1 MCRSASNIYYEREQ
15 EAKAISARKN
25 PKEALDHIIDIREY
39 DIPYYVRVAID
50 LDIRVGLWYTAKAQQ
65 NGTVVLTRQTDIVH
79 RPEPVVFAFD
89 IETTKLPLK
98 FPDVTIDSIMMISYM
113 IDGRVCSNDGMV
125 ACTDS
130 ILYRAT

>member
-1 MCRSASNIYYEREQ
+1 
-15 EAKAISARKN
+15 
-25 PKEALDHIIDIREY
+25 LDYIIDIREY

-50 LDIRVGLWYTAKAQQ
+50 LDIRVGLWYTVKAQQ

-113 IDGRVCSNDGMV
+113 IDGRVCSNDGTMERWGV
-125 ACTDS
+125 LTLFFIGLLDYQPRYCQS
-130 ILYRAT
+130 GH